1 MKDYKCFYK
10 TKTIRLP
17 DFCSNVDSTE
27 GIFILFLIY
36 YMIYST
42 TFKIHIVNGNK
53 HKNQNLQKKLN
64 YRNVSMEYPQQKEI
78 QVLGS

>member
-27 GIFILFLIY
+27 GMFILFLIY

-53 HKNQNLQKKLN
+53 HKNQNLQKKIKLQKRRIHGVSTTE
-64 YRNVSMEYPQQKEI
+64 RNS
-78 QVLGS
+78 STS

>member
-27 GIFILFLIY
+27 GMVFFDLLYDI
-36 YMIYST
+36 
-42 TFKIHIVNGNK
+42 
-53 HKNQNLQKKLN
+53 
-64 YRNVSMEYPQQKEI
+64 
-78 QVLGS
+78 